1 MNHSKIILF
10 LIGVFFTVIS
20 YGQSTSKQVAISD
33 TVPFVKPEVL
43 PKFPG
48 GDEKLI
54 EFVSTNIKYPAKA
67 KKKGNVGTSYI
78 SFVIKK
84 TGEVADIKTYKG
96 IPGCASC
103 DEEAKR
109 VVKLMPK
116 WIPGKQEGKA
126 VDVQYVLP
134 VKFSLK

>member
-10 LIGVFFTVIS
+10 FFSLLLSVGSFAQTKV
-20 YGQSTSKQVAISD
+20 KQAAAAD
-33 TVPFVKPEVL
+33 TLPFVKPEVL
-43 PKFPG
+43 PQFPG
-48 GDEKLI
+48 GDAKLI
-54 EFVSTNIKYPAKA
+54 EFVSSNIKYPEKA

-78 SFVIKK
+78 SFIVKK
-84 TGEVADIKTYKG
+84 SGEVASIKTYKG
-96 IPGCASC
+96 IPGCSPC
-103 DEEAKR
+103 DEEAIR

-116 WIPGKQEGKA
+116 WIPGKQEGKV

>member
-10 LIGVFFTVIS
+10 LLFVFTSANTFA
-20 YGQSTSKQVAISD
+20 QSSSKQVAKKD
-33 TVPFVKPEVL
+33 TLPFSKPEVL
-43 PKFPG
+43 PQFPG

-54 EFVSTNIKYPAKA
+54 EFVSANIKYPAKA

-78 SFVIKK
+78 SFIIKK

-116 WIPGKQEGKA
+116 WIPGKQEGKT

>member
-1 MNHSKIILF
+1 MRFSKLF
-10 LIGVFFTVIS
+10 LMIS
-20 YGQSTSKQVAISD
+20 MCLLGKQLYAQNASKPVSIQD

-43 PKFPG
+43 PMFPG
-48 GDEKLI
+48 GDSKLI

-78 SFVIKK
+78 SFIIKK
-84 TGEVADIKTYKG
+84 TGEVSNIKTYKG

-103 DEEAKR
+103 DDEAKR
-109 VVKLMPK
+109 VVALMPK
-116 WIPGKQEGKA
+116 WIPGKQDGNA
-126 VDVQYVLP
+126 IDVQYILP

>member
-1 MNHSKIILF
+1 MNHSKIILVLLF
-10 LIGVFFTVIS
+10 QFFALLS
-20 YGQSTSKQVAISD
+20 YAQKNERIVALKD
-33 TVPFVKPEVL
+33 TVPFSKPEVL

-48 GDEKLI
+48 GDDKLI
-54 EFVSTNIKYPAKA
+54 EFVATNIKYPARA

-78 SFVIKK
+78 SFIVKK
-84 TGEVADIKTYKG
+84 TGEVANIKTYKG

-103 DEEAKR
+103 DEEAIR
-109 VVKLMPK
+109 VVKMMPK
-116 WIPGKQEGKA
+116 WTPGKQGGKA